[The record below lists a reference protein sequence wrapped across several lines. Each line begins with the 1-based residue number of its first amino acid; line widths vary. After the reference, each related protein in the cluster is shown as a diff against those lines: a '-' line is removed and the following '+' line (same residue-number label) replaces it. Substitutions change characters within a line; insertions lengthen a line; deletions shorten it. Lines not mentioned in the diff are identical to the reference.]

1 MRKQLPIF
9 AILIGTAQ
17 ALASP
22 AITGTPVDR
31 SMGIWRNPQDSVH
44 VRSDHCGASMCGTV
58 IWANDKARM
67 DARKG
72 GTADIIGLQLFRN
85 FHKNSRGEWRGEVYV
100 PDIDRTFSGTIKVI
114 DDNTLTG
121 TGCLIGRV
129 GCRSQTWTR
138 IE

>member
-1 MRKQLPIF
+1 MNSRLPAL
-9 AILIGTAQ
+9 AIVLGAAA

-22 AITGTPVDR
+22 ARSTAPADR
-31 SMGIWRNPQDSVH
+31 STGIWRNPQDSVH
-44 VRSDHCGASMCGTV
+44 VKSDHCGASMCGTV
-58 IWANDKARM
+58 VWANDKAKA

-72 GTADIIGLQLFRN
+72 GSADIIGLQLFQDFRKDR
-85 FHKNSRGEWRGEVYV
+85 HGEWRGKVYV
-100 PDIDRTFSGTIKVI
+100 PDIGKTFSGTIKVI

-129 GCRSQTWTR
+129 GYRSQTWTR